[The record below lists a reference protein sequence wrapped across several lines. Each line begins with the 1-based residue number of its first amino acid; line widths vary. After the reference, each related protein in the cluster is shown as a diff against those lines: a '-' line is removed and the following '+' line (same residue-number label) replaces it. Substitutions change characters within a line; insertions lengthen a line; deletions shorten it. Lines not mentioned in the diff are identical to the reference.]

1 MKRRIGL
8 IVLAIVLALVGTV
21 AVYSYAHNADK
32 RAVDATRST
41 NVLYANKQIPA
52 GTTWGD
58 AVKGDY
64 FTQEKVP
71 VDAAPSTAVADTA
84 ESIPADEVATGA
96 IASGQIVVRQ
106 MFGAKTAST
115 GILAIPKG
123 KMAVSVTLPANADVA
138 GFVQSGSQV
147 AIYSTFK
154 LNNAQGSTVPKG
166 GATGGGTDVYAT
178 KMLLP
183 RVDVI
188 ATSQDAPSDLNGG
201 KSSTNNTSPS
211 NLLVTMALSQA
222 DAERMILAQ
231 QIGQLY
237 LALLSDSSVT
247 AADGGVVNAAIFQ
260 PTPIFAK

>member
-1 MKRRIGL
+1 MNRRIGL

-32 RAVDATRST
+32 RAVDATRSAS
-41 NVLYANKQIPA
+41 VLYANKKIPS
-52 GTTWGD
+52 GTSWGD

-71 VDAAPSTAVADTA
+71 VDAAPSTAVTDTA
-84 ESIPADEVATGA
+84 ESIPLAEVATA
-96 IASGQIVVRQ
+96 DISSGQIVVRP
-106 MFGAKTAST
+106 MFGAKTAAT

-123 KMAVSVTLPANADVA
+123 KMAVSVTLPANADAA

-154 LNNAQGSTVPKG
+154 LDKGQSSTLPKG
-166 GATGGGTDVYAT
+166 GATGGGTDLYAT
-178 KMLLP
+178 KLLLP

-201 KSSTNNTSPS
+201 KPSNNTSTT
-211 NLLVTMALSQA
+211 NVLVTVALTQA

-247 AADGGVVNAAIFQ
+247 AADGGVLNSAVFQ

>member
-8 IVLAIVLALVGTV
+8 IVLAVVLALVGTV

-32 RAVDATRST
+32 RAVAATRSA
-41 NVLYANKQIPA
+41 NVLYAKKQIPA
-52 GTTWGD
+52 GTSWD
-58 AVKGDY
+58 EAVKGDY

-71 VDAAPSTAVADTA
+71 VDAAPSNALSNTAD
-84 ESIPADEVATGA
+84 SIPGDEVATA
-96 IASGQIVVRQ
+96 DIASGQIVVRP

-123 KMAVSVTLPANADVA
+123 KMAVSVTLPADADVA

-147 AIYSTFK
+147 AIYATFK
-154 LNNAQGSTVPKG
+154 RAGQGSTARELPL
-166 GATGGGTDVYAT
+166 TDNSTDIYAT
-178 KMLLP
+178 KLLLP
-183 RVDVI
+183 RVGVI
-188 ATSQDAPSDLNGG
+188 ATSQDAPSDLNGA
-201 KSSTNNTSPS
+201 KSSNNNNSTNNV
-211 NLLVTMALSQA
+211 LVTVALSQA

-247 AADGGVVNAAIFQ
+247 AAGGGIDNAAIFK